1 MTLFFEKQ
9 ASGYRVKKKILL
21 EKGRKYLFVGT
32 IIRSGICS
40 REYSPVVDLDGNISG
55 WYRKFH
61 EKTSYCRLFDRALT
75 EIKQPWIFKSTRRTR
90 VENGVRI
97 SVELNELIDE
107 SEMNQISQKLMELN
121 SVQNRTRE
129 IREFQEYA
137 RKMITDLSSFVK
149 GEAVGRYSPG
159 SSEPSLREQSARKPI
174 IR

>member
-40 REYSPVVDLDGNISG
+40 REYSPEVDLDGNISG

-75 EIKQPWIFKSTRRTR
+75 EIKQPWMFKSTRRTR

-97 SVELNELIDE
+97 SVELNELIDD

-149 GEAVGRYSPG
+149 GEVVGRYSPG
-159 SSEPSLREQSARKPI
+159 S
-174 IR
+174 

>member
-40 REYSPVVDLDGNISG
+40 REYSPEVDLDGNISG

-75 EIKQPWIFKSTRRTR
+75 ESNSP
-90 VENGVRI
+90 GC
-97 SVELNELIDE
+97 LNPPDAPGWKTA
-107 SEMNQISQKLMELN
+107 SGSALN
-121 SVQNRTRE
+121 SMN
-129 IREFQEYA
+129 
-137 RKMITDLSSFVK
+137 S
-149 GEAVGRYSPG
+149 
-159 SSEPSLREQSARKPI
+159 
-174 IR
+174 